1 MNSKA
6 ENSASGLH
14 KGQNHSDNVVRGGGS
29 EGRSSWC
36 RSKPLEAV
44 FSLSP
49 MPAGGRG
56 REHQREDRAGSRG
69 AKRLPQPEQLRP
81 NFPIAEMNTRA
92 RAAEQTQSAHSL
104 RPPRSVQEGKDR
116 TGAERYST
124 NPKFPFEPSLLPSS
138 HVHLVPESP
147 RHQQSIT
154 KGPPAYLSK
163 YKLDVSFF

>member
-44 FSLSP
+44 FFPSP

-81 NFPIAEMNTRA
+81 NFPIAEMNTRE
-92 RAAEQTQSAHSL
+92 RAAEQTQSAHPAAFGRERTELEQNVTARTQSSRL
-104 RPPRSVQEGKDR
+104 SHHSCLPPTFTLYPKAL
-116 TGAERYST
+116 TT
-124 NPKFPFEPSLLPSS
+124 NK
-138 HVHLVPESP
+138 
-147 RHQQSIT
+147 
-154 KGPPAYLSK
+154 A
-163 YKLDVSFF
+163 